1 MSKKLDSVLDK
12 IKSTYK
18 IESFKAKEVCKDEV
32 MMLDSPGL
40 NFVLGGGW
48 KHGYIYYLQGPESGG
63 KTTLSTYIASQI
75 QKKYTGKN
83 TILYVDFEYSLQP
96 SHCEEMGLNVDE
108 NFILLRPKTG
118 EDGFQMITDLVDTGE
133 IGLVVIDSITTIN
146 SKAQVE
152 DAFKAT
158 FGGGAAML
166 SNGLRGLNPHLYNNK
181 CSLILVSQER
191 QNVGCVGE
199 ETLINWYSC
208 DSESLKNTSIKD
220 MFLKAFGLN
229 ADEMKVG
236 KVYNVEEA
244 NIFVDSYDF
253 EKDSYC
259 RSKVINAVKK
269 KMTVM
274 YSLAFNTAVDNTI
287 VRVSKNH
294 KFAVVNTTT
303 GKLDWVFTEDIFKNK
318 KTYLNTD
325 NFNFIGINLPAKL
338 TAIVKEKADYPLD
351 MEIEGT
357 HCYFASG
364 ILSHNSMYG
373 PDFKG
378 TGGNAPKFYSSWMSR
393 ITRTGD
399 ITDPETKD
407 LIGIEIRCR
416 NTKNKLGIPKRDAN
430 LKVYFHSGINS
441 DDEYLDYLTTLGII
455 TRAGAYYSCEEWGMK
470 VRGMEAVKDFLHKRP
485 ELYEKVK
492 VQVNNLIMG
501 HTILD
506 DNLVVDENGEVI
518 EDAWSEYSNEDL
530 DM

>member
-96 SHCEEMGLNVDE
+96 DHCEEMGLDVDE
-108 NFILLRPKTG
+108 NFILLRPKSG

-191 QNVGCVGE
+191 QNVGV
-199 ETLINWYSC
+199 
-208 DSESLKNTSIKD
+208 
-220 MFLKAFGLN
+220 
-229 ADEMKVG
+229 
-236 KVYNVEEA
+236 
-244 NIFVDSYDF
+244 
-253 EKDSYC
+253 
-259 RSKVINAVKK
+259 
-269 KMTVM
+269 
-274 YSLAFNTAVDNTI
+274 
-287 VRVSKNH
+287 
-294 KFAVVNTTT
+294 
-303 GKLDWVFTEDIFKNK
+303 
-318 KTYLNTD
+318 
-325 NFNFIGINLPAKL
+325 
-338 TAIVKEKADYPLD
+338 
-351 MEIEGT
+351 
-357 HCYFASG
+357 
-364 ILSHNSMYG
+364 MYG

-378 TGGNAPKFYSSWMSR
+378 TGGSAPKFYSSWMSR

-399 ITDPETKD
+399 ITDPVTKD

-441 DDEYLDYLTTLGII
+441 DDEYMDYLTTLGII

-470 VRGMEAVKDFLHKRP
+470 VRGMEAVKDFLHERP

-492 VQVNNLIMG
+492 IQVNNLIMG

-506 DNLVVDENGEVI
+506 DNMMIDENGEVI